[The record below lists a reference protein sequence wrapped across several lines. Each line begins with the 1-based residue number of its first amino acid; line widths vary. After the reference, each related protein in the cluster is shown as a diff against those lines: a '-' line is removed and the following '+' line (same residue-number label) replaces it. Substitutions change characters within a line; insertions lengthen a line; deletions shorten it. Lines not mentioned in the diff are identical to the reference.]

1 MPKKPTRRELD
12 AMMADL
18 IKDNYTNAP
27 PLPDH
32 FAAFGSHPKD
42 PMLLAIEQ
50 NEGIAEL
57 FMTTQ
62 IGEQTDNSLEDTLG
76 RAYAHRHKADQLL
89 EKRDFR
95 QARTHYVEAATALCG
110 RIPYRAKFLCD
121 KYLELK
127 SATPSVVA
135 TLCCVG
141 AARCMYELREYEEVS
156 GIRLLDDLFCKMFE
170 PGPPIRFSSLRPSAT
185 CAILVSCSCLRCAE
199 LFDRVHAAFTDSPYR
214 VV

>member
-32 FAAFGSHPKD
+32 FAASGSHPKD

-50 NEGIAEL
+50 NKGIAEL
-57 FMTTQ
+57 FMTSQ
-62 IGEQTDNSLEDTLG
+62 GDENGLDDTLG
-76 RAYAHRHKADQLL
+76 RAYALRHKADQLL

-95 QARTHYVEAATALCG
+95 QARIHYVEAATTLCG

-127 SATPSVVA
+127 STTPSVVA

-156 GIRLLDDLFCKMFE
+156 GSDISTV
-170 PGPPIRFSSLRPSAT
+170 PSLMSYFRPSNT
-185 CAILVSCSCLRCAE
+185 SPKFMYSSDMRNSRLVLMLSVR
-199 LFDRVHAAFTDSPYR
+199 
-214 VV
+214 